1 MTKTFEAVAGMWKA
15 DKRQWVKPASY
26 ATYVILLN
34 KHLLPFF
41 SGKESISESEI
52 QAYVNAEIAS
62 GLCRKSIRDSLAV
75 LKMILQYAEKTA
87 GWLHVPFGVR
97 FPKSSE
103 VKEEVSVFSHKQQKV
118 LHKYLQ
124 EHISFSNLGLLISM
138 QSGLRIGEV
147 CGLQWRDLDILAGI
161 MKIRKTVQR
170 IWLSDGPEREN
181 YLLVASPK
189 TLSSVRDIPL
199 SREVTAL
206 LRPLKRLMPDDC
218 YLVSNSTVPME
229 PRRLRAHYRGV
240 LRELGLPPLRFHALR
255 HNFAT
260 RCIEAGCDCK
270 TVSAILG
277 HSSVTTTMNLY
288 VHPDNGAKRQVIE
301 KAASRI

>member
-1 MTKTFEAVAGMWKA
+1 MTKSFEAVAAMWKA

-26 ATYVILLN
+26 ATYVVLLN
-34 KHLLPFF
+34 RHLLPFF
-41 SGKESISESEI
+41 SGKESISEAEI

-62 GLCRKSIRDSLAV
+62 GLCRKSVRDSLTV
-75 LKMILQYAEKTA
+75 LKMILRYGEKTA
-87 GWLHVPFGVR
+87 GWPHAVFDVHY
-97 FPKSSE
+97 PKSSE
-103 VKEEVSVFSHKQQKV
+103 VKTEMQVLSNKQQKI
-118 LHKYLQ
+118 LHRYLQ
-124 EHISFSNLGLLISM
+124 EHFSFRNLGLLICM
-138 QSGLRIGEV
+138 QCGLRIGEV
-147 CGLQWRDLDILAGI
+147 CGLQWKDLDISAGV

-199 SREVTAL
+199 SRELTGQ
-206 LRPLKRLMPDDC
+206 LRPMKRLMPDDC
-218 YLVSNSTVPME
+218 YLVSNSTVP
-229 PRRLRAHYRGV
+229 
-240 LRELGLPPLRFHALR
+240 R
-255 HNFAT
+255 HSFAT

-288 VHPDNGAKRQVIE
+288 VHPDTGAKRQVIE
-301 KAASRI
+301 KAARL